1 MMNTQSTAD
10 GGRFN
15 ADVRGSRLLW
25 SRHQILEL
33 LNRFI
38 REDYPVSLHYADESK
53 MIVTRALR
61 LNMRLDRVYFE
72 YGDHKT
78 ANSDLLRSQEV
89 QFSVE
94 NGSGQSQFSS
104 PRVRDVLLDGKPV
117 FHIPIPERVVEADR
131 RAHHR
136 IKIPQI
142 SAPVVTFSLPDGRKA
157 KGRLAD
163 MSAGGIGV
171 IGLATDLKVRSET
184 EIRNCLI
191 ELNDGERLLVDLKI
205 RHARASVDTEGKVTH
220 RVGFSLAS
228 RPKEFSD
235 LLKAFTVDL

>member
-38 REDYPVSLHYADESK
+38 REDYPVSVHYADESK

-94 NGSGQSQFSS
+94 NGSGQSQFSC
-104 PRVRDVLLDGKPV
+104 PRVCDVLLDGKPV

-157 KGRLAD
+157 KGRLTD

-171 IGLATDLKVRSET
+171 IGLAADLKVRSET

-228 RPKEFSD
+228 RPKEFSA

>member
-1 MMNTQSTAD
+1 MMNTQSSAD

-15 ADVRGSRLLW
+15 ADIRGSRLLW
-25 SRHQILEL
+25 SRHQILER

-38 REDYPVSLHYADESK
+38 REDYPVSVHYEDESK
-53 MIVTRALR
+53 MIVTRALG

-72 YGDHKT
+72 YGDHKA

-94 NGSGQSQFSS
+94 NGSGQSEFSS

-131 RAHHR
+131 RLHNR

-142 SAPVVTFSLPDGRKA
+142 SAPVVTFRLPDGRKA
-157 KGRLAD
+157 TGQLAD

-171 IGLATDLKVRSET
+171 IGLAADLKVRSET

-191 ELNDGERLLVDLKI
+191 ELNDSERLVVDLKI
-205 RHARASVDTEGKVTH
+205 RHARPFVDAEGKVTH
-220 RVGFSLAS
+220 RVGFSIAS
-228 RPKEFSD
+228 RPKEFSE